1 MDEIFL
7 QTLKESFL
15 EYLNS
20 GERSNKKLCIL
31 HSKIANDLSKKLG
44 NAYTINSLG
53 FGNFKEDLILGRYY
67 DKKVDITISK
77 NGKILAGIGVKFVM
91 SNYSQNSNNYFENM
105 LGETANIRSNSVA
118 YFQIFI
124 LFDELPYFAIKNNVK
139 IIKKI
144 EKITQHNIQKY
155 INLSNDNIDIFMHTP
170 NKTLVYLIKNSVK
183 ISPNL
188 TQDAYKNL
196 FLNNKNFEIQKSNL
210 NFSFGNNTIYND
222 YDDFIKKISHC
233 ILSI

>member
-7 QTLKESFL
+7 KTLKESFL

-20 GERSNKKLCIL
+20 SERSNKKLCIL
-31 HSKIANDLSKKLG
+31 HSQIANDLSKKLG
-44 NAYTINSLG
+44 NAYTIKSLG

-144 EKITQHNIQKY
+144 KKITQHNIQKY
-155 INLSNDNIDIFMHTP
+155 INLSNDNVDIFMHTP
-170 NKTLVYLIKNSVK
+170 NKTLVYLIKNCVK
-183 ISPNL
+183 FRRDL
-188 TQDAYKNL
+188 THNEYKNL
-196 FLNNKNFEIQKSNL
+196 FFDKKFTIRKSNL
-210 NFSFGNNTIYND
+210 DFSFGNNIIYNK
-222 YDDFIKKISHC
+222 YDEFIDKISHF
-233 ILSI
+233 IQNI

>member
-1 MDEIFL
+1 MDENFL
-7 QTLKESFL
+7 KTLKESFL

-31 HSKIANDLSKKLG
+31 HSKIAKDLSKKLG
-44 NAYTINSLG
+44 NTYIINSLG
-53 FGNFKEDLILGRYY
+53 FGNFKEDLIFGRYY

-77 NGKILAGIGVKFVM
+77 DDKILAGIGVKFVM

-105 LGETANIRSNSVA
+105 LGETANIRSNSIA

-124 LFDELPYFAIKNNVK
+124 LFDELAYFGIENNKK

-155 INLSNDNIDIFMHTP
+155 INLSNDNVDIFMHTP

-183 ISPNL
+183 FRRNL
-188 TQDAYKNL
+188 TQNEYKNL
-196 FLNNKNFEIQKSNL
+196 FFDKKFTIQKSNL
-210 NFSFGNNTIYND
+210 DFSFGNNIIYNK
-222 YDDFIKKISHC
+222 YNEFIDKISHF
-233 ILSI
+233 IQSI